1 MKTKMYK
8 TSISLMVVLLSTA
21 CQHTTNVD
29 QEGKMGC
36 EFNEF
41 VKLDDISRRAKI
53 VQCEPDQQVELFL
66 SWSSYTLPSNTDYDK
81 AIAQSGKKLIPSLM
95 TRLERSEHLRDE
107 IKKPELLYILAI
119 MQRDGYYD
127 VASDFSLMTQIDN
140 AVNQITTDYIKDW
153 ALEIVLM
160 IRAEGDLV
168 K

>member
-1 MKTKMYK
+1 
-8 TSISLMVVLLSTA
+8 
-21 CQHTTNVD
+21 
-29 QEGKMGC
+29 
-36 EFNEF
+36 
-41 VKLDDISRRAKI
+41 
-53 VQCEPDQQVELFL
+53 
-66 SWSSYTLPSNTDYDK
+66 
-81 AIAQSGKKLIPSLM
+81 M